1 MPTIAQ
7 LREQALALLN
17 MQSAQNVNAVLA
29 AAIVAKNHGAPL
41 SPSLTQQQLLDAAAY
56 LVGQAKSDLE
66 AITVNQWMQF
76 LQNASGGLQS
86 VVAGSG
92 ISVDDSDQL
101 NPVISATG
109 SGSGNI
115 AIVDSGEFTV
125 DWTAVFGGLTGA
137 LHGGQCF
144 EAQFDVI
151 SGFSGPREPGD
162 ILLVWSADLSQAEG
176 NGGTHVSK
184 KLPITVGIRG
194 SSETYSDWRVVF
206 HTMPCPD
213 TADLSPGFR
222 PYDYHSSVTDSAAET
237 YLFAVLRAVT

>member
-1 MPTIAQ
+1 MPTAAQ
-7 LREQALALLN
+7 LRADALALIN
-17 MQSAQNVNAVLA
+17 MASAQNVNAVMA
-29 AAIVAKNHGAPL
+29 AAVVAKNQGSPL
-41 SPSLTQQQLLDAAAY
+41 EPTLTQQQLLDASAY
-56 LVGQAKSDLE
+56 LVTQPQSDLA
-66 AITVNQWMQF
+66 AITVQQWMVF
-76 LQNASGGLQS
+76 LKNIGSGG
-86 VVAGSG
+86 G
-92 ISVDDSDQL
+92 
-101 NPVISATG
+101 
-109 SGSGNI
+109 GSGNL
-115 AIVDSGEFTV
+115 AIVDSGDFTV
-125 DWTAVFGGLTGA
+125 DWTTAFGGLTGA

-144 EAQFDVI
+144 EAQFDTI

-194 SSETYSDWRVVF
+194 SSGTYSDWRVVF

-222 PYDYHSSVTDSAAET
+222 PYDYHTNVTDSATET